1 MKTVCLQ
8 VNRSSSGR
16 VISEGGVGVKKC
28 HFEPTLQSHRVK
40 RLRGTRL
47 QIMPEG
53 HLTVLSTDKNQHL
66 ASCLAKKVVGDRPKR
81 FRRKVGT

>member
-28 HFEPTLQSHRVK
+28 HFEPTLKSHRAEC
-40 RLRGTRL
+40 LRGTRL

-53 HLTVLSTDKNQHL
+53 LPSVLVMNKILLL
-66 ASCLAKKVVGDRPKR
+66 ANSQTKKVVGDRPKR